1 MFGLCSFDESLGMFS
16 IVGWIP
22 FLVGW
27 RGARSKKGF
36 SKVWL
41 LCFGWRSGASWIL
54 GYRRLS
60 CDYLIYNTLSRFSC
74 LHLIFASQSWF
85 VAQSWFV
92 ICDCDH
98 SWFAS
103 QSWFELCLGDK
114 PEESNNA
121 EPRTKTDWLGALAA
135 PDTAERHKRRGGTVA
150 LRTGLHNKLL
160 NFITYKSVLYTT
172 RS

>member
-121 EPRTKTDWLGALAA
+121 EPRTKTGWLGALAA
-135 PDTAERHKRRGGTVA
+135 PDTAERHKRQIDY
-150 LRTGLHNKLL
+150 NIDKL
-160 NFITYKSVLYTT
+160 
-172 RS
+172 

>member
-103 QSWFELCLGDK
+103 QSWFELCQNHSRLATHSWFASQSWFELCLGDK

-135 PDTAERHKRRGGTVA
+135 PDTAERHKRQIDYNIDR
-150 LRTGLHNKLL
+150 L
-160 NFITYKSVLYTT
+160 
-172 RS
+172 

>member
-121 EPRTKTDWLGALAA
+121 EPRTKTGWLGALAA
-135 PDTAERHKRRGGTVA
+135 PDTAERHKRQIDYNIDR
-150 LRTGLHNKLL
+150 L
-160 NFITYKSVLYTT
+160 
-172 RS
+172 